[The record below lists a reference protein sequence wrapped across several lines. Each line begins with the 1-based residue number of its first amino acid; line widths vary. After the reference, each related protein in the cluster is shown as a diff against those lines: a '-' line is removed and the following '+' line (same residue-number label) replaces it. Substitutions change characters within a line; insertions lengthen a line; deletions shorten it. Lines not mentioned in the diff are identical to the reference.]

1 MTACLK
7 IIGCCKPQRLRHRG
21 SCFSEVGRFRQW
33 FPILTSPDLWMRPFS
48 HLLYVYWSWFIP
60 RLCRRF
66 SRGQFFFFFFFF
78 RWKGHTSATRHSAC
92 VKKTDPYKMRNYRWW
107 PNRSVPISRNN
118 NNKTNKK
125 EEEKKENLHF
135 ETPLMSC
142 TIEMLTLSNCVLLE
156 LSSCMKVEVAILGS
170 PSLISHTGFVGV
182 RQQWTCWTMT

>member
-66 SRGQFFFFFFFF
+66 SRGPFFFFF

-92 VKKTDPYKMRNYRWW
+92 VKKNWSAQNEKLSMMAESKCSDFPQQQQQDKQKRRGKKGELAFRNTVNVLY
-107 PNRSVPISRNN
+107 NRDVNTFKLCSVG
-118 NNKTNKK
+118 
-125 EEEKKENLHF
+125 
-135 ETPLMSC
+135 
-142 TIEMLTLSNCVLLE
+142 
-156 LSSCMKVEVAILGS
+156 A
-170 PSLISHTGFVGV
+170 
-182 RQQWTCWTMT
+182 Q

>member
-66 SRGQFFFFFFFF
+66 SRGPFFFFFLGERVIPRLPDTVHASKKLIRTKWETIDDGRIEVF
-78 RWKGHTSATRHSAC
+78 RFPATTTRQT
-92 VKKTDPYKMRNYRWW
+92 KK
-107 PNRSVPISRNN
+107 
-118 NNKTNKK
+118 KK
-125 EEEKKENLHF
+125 KKENLHF

-142 TIEMLTLSNCVLLE
+142 TTEMLTLSNCVLLE

-170 PSLISHTGFVGV
+170 PSLISLTGFVGV